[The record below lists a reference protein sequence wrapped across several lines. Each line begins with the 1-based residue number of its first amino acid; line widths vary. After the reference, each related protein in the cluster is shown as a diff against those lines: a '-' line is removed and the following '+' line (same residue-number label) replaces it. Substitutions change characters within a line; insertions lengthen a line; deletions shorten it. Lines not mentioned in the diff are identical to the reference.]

1 MKKLFFILAIVF
13 FFFTFNTAMAQ
24 CPMCKTAVESSIKSG
39 QNNVGKGLNDGILY
53 LLAAPYLFV
62 GALGVI
68 WFKKYRAKQMNAS
81 DENLTAN

>member
-1 MKKLFFILAIVF
+1 
-13 FFFTFNTAMAQ
+13 MAQ
-24 CPMCKTAVESSIKSG
+24 CPMCKTAVESSIKGG

-68 WFKKYRAKQMNAS
+68 WFKKYKAKLASTSS